1 MWTLAATTAP
11 WFRLRLPS
19 FGPGSNPKQ
28 TIYAI
33 FNLYWCTYLLLQWEE
48 DEKEAGIGPLKK
60 HGTVTTT
67 PSPERVSALAQ
78 GVRSLINKGCHCLL
92 DKKYCHNSFILS
104 ESCHFLC
111 WAISR
116 ERQTNILTKKIQ
128 QCDPPLFILSSSLIK
143 QAMGMGRKRI
153 NVRNISKFNPTV
165 VCRYK

>member
-11 WFRLRLPS
+11 WFRFRPGFESQANHLR
-19 FGPGSNPKQ
+19 
-28 TIYAI
+28 
-33 FNLYWCTYLLLQWEE
+33 NLQFILMYLFVVAMRRGRKRGRDWP
-48 DEKEAGIGPLKK
+48 IKK

-92 DKKYCHNSFILS
+92 DKKYCHYSFILS
-104 ESCHFLC
+104 VSCHFLC

-128 QCDPPLFILSSSLIK
+128 QCDPPLFILSSSVIK